1 MQKQV
6 KRALGIFGAATFA
19 VFSINSASAQSYSI
33 YEIVSASPGG
43 GSVAHALNNL
53 PYPTV
58 TYNPSMDAY
67 VHYLGNNLR
76 IGPEAGSGFYS
87 ESYAY
92 SINDFNNAVGTYQT
106 GGGSFRAIAWLP
118 SARRTAIL
126 GNLGGT
132 ASALDI
138 NNANVAVGNAS
149 VSAPTWGYHG
159 TVWFPTIST
168 QAYDLNNYNLTT
180 NTIDSANAINNHGS
194 IVGTEVSQPYGPH
207 QAYLIRNLGYTVLG
221 GTQNFPTTYDI
232 TPTDINDNEIIIGY
246 GRLSLS
252 VVGEEALVW
261 RTPSVATV
269 LPRLQNANYRRPN
282 AINNAGTI
290 VGQEQYING
299 ASGWE
304 AAAAYFR
311 NASSGSY
318 TVVDLNRVSAPY
330 IAGAQYNLSAAKDI
344 NQNGIILV
352 EGTRTDGAVPHPVI
366 VLLIPR

>member
-1 MQKQV
+1 M
-6 KRALGIFGAATFA
+6 
-19 VFSINSASAQSYSI
+19 
-33 YEIVSASPGG
+33 
-43 GSVAHALNNL
+43 
-53 PYPTV
+53 
-58 TYNPSMDAY
+58 
-67 VHYLGNNLR
+67 
-76 IGPEAGSGFYS
+76 
-87 ESYAY
+87 
-92 SINDFNNAVGTYQT
+92 
-106 GGGSFRAIAWLP
+106 
-118 SARRTAIL
+118 
-126 GNLGGT
+126 
-132 ASALDI
+132 
-138 NNANVAVGNAS
+138 
-149 VSAPTWGYHG
+149 
-159 TVWFPTIST
+159 
-168 QAYDLNNYNLTT
+168 
-180 NTIDSANAINNHGS
+180 
-194 IVGTEVSQPYGPH
+194 
-207 QAYLIRNLGYTVLG
+207 G

-311 NASSGSY
+311 NAGSGSY